1 MKLGTKSKTLD
12 KKKLVE
18 ILNTLGKEV
27 KQEKSN
33 EYKCGY
39 MDGLMDIFN
48 EVHKVIG
55 EK

>member
-1 MKLGTKSKTLD
+1 MALGTKSQTLD
-12 KKKLVE
+12 NKKLVE
-18 ILNTLGKEV
+18 ILNTLGKEI

-48 EVHKVIG
+48 EVHKVINV
-55 EK
+55 K